1 MATMA
6 DMQRQMAAMQTP
18 VQPTTASEPT
28 VPTLGVVDPAAADYT
43 ADERAQLGDLLP
55 GAIDRRAQLAA
66 QQMGNRALEMMQDS
80 LDQRLQGMQ
89 TTLDQITQAQQ
100 QLTSQ
105 TKSQFE
111 AGARASALRNGLD
124 PQTANQDPVWNA
136 LMAEPANQITGE
148 TFNQHV
154 AAIMARESSVE
165 LDRVFEIYAQRKAAA
180 NQGQPSVAPIPQGG
194 GAHLGAPA
202 PQGSEDIEG
211 QIIELL
217 QQKKALQQSRFSTD
231 ISAVSYNNQAAA
243 LQQQIQE
250 LQTRLYQPAAG

>member
-1 MATMA
+1 
-6 DMQRQMAAMQTP
+6 
-18 VQPTTASEPT
+18 
-28 VPTLGVVDPAAADYT
+28 
-43 ADERAQLGDLLP
+43 
-55 GAIDRRAQLAA
+55 
-66 QQMGNRALEMMQDS
+66 
-80 LDQRLQGMQ
+80 
-89 TTLDQITQAQQ
+89 
-100 QLTSQ
+100 
-105 TKSQFE
+105 
-111 AGARASALRNGLD
+111 
-124 PQTANQDPVWNA
+124 
-136 LMAEPANQITGE
+136 MAEPANQITGE